1 MPLLEPDPDALRPA
15 TDGRDPSCDRVP
27 DGRAGGTPGP
37 LRDELT
43 AILGPGK
50 VLSKVSDLVRYA
62 SDASPYRFV
71 PQVVVVAEDI
81 DDVSAVL
88 SYAHGR
94 GREVVFR
101 AAGTSLNGQA
111 QGEDILVDVRKHWAG
126 IEVLDGPRRKAE
138 GTADTADTAGPA
150 HALGS
155 VRARIRP
162 GTTIVRAN
170 ATLARH
176 GRVLGP
182 DPASA
187 IACTVG
193 GVVANNAS
201 GMTAGTTRNSYRTV
215 ASLTFVLPSG
225 TVVDTADPDADDL
238 LAHAEPA
245 LCAGLLEIKREI
257 EADPELTARIRAKYE
272 IKNTN
277 GYRLD
282 AFLDGATP
290 VRILRGLMVGS
301 EGTFGFISEVVFD
314 TLPLDRRVSTAL
326 LFFPSLP
333 AAAAAVPRFTEAG
346 ALAVEL
352 MDGNTLRASVGVR
365 GVPADWAGL
374 PKDTAALLV
383 EFRAPDEARQT
394 AYEAAAAEVL
404 DGLSL
409 VAPVASV
416 TNEFT
421 RDPKTITGYWTARK
435 AFVAAVGGSRP
446 AGTTLITEDF
456 AVPPAR
462 LAEAC
467 EALLEL
473 QTRHGFDA
481 AVAGHAAHGNL
492 HFLLA
497 FDAGLRTDVDR
508 YAAFM
513 DEFCRLTVERFDG
526 SLKAEHATGR
536 NIAPFLE
543 LEWGPKATELMWRT
557 KQVIDPDGVLAPR
570 IVLNRDP
577 RAHLRGLKTIPKVEP
592 IADPC
597 IECGFCEPTCPSEDL
612 TTTPRQRIVLR
623 REMMRQASGS
633 PVEDGLVEAYGYD
646 AVDTCAGDSTCKLA
660 CPVGIDTGA
669 LMKDF
674 RQARHSRRE
683 ERVAALTARHFGA
696 VEACVRLAVAAADK
710 LGGLLGGGR
719 GSRGGRGGLGD
730 RGSRSG
736 LGEGGARG
744 GFGDGGSRDGL
755 RDGEGRGGLG
765 DDGGPGERAGRDARG
780 NRGDRVLRAVTR
792 AARRA
797 VRPDL
802 VPEWL
807 PEIPGPASARLPH
820 TARVGACAVYY
831 PACVNRIFASPGDV
845 SLAQAV
851 VAVSA
856 RAGKPVW
863 IPGDVAGTCC
873 ATIWHSKGY
882 GTGNELMAN
891 RIVEAAWGWTAGGAL
906 PLVVDAS
913 SCTLGIAQEVVPYLT
928 ADNRRLHQ
936 ELTVVDSV
944 VWAAEE
950 LLPHLTPHRRV
961 GSAVLHPT
969 CSMSHLGDEAHLL
982 TVAEACA
989 DEVVVPDDTGC
1000 CAFAGDRGMLHEEL
1014 TRSATRKEA
1023 AEVTSRTYDAY
1034 LSANRMCEVGM
1045 DHATGRTYRSVL
1057 MELERATRP
1066 EGAGGLGGPG
1076 GPAGGPGGPVS
1087 TGDTEDTGPAGGT
1100 RRK

>member
-1 MPLLEPDPDALRPA
+1 MPLLEPKPEALRPGPHA
-15 TDGRDPSCDRVP
+15 GGPAPDRVP
-27 DGRAGGTPGP
+27 DAQAGGTPEP
-37 LRDELT
+37 LRSELSGL
-43 AILGPGK
+43 LGADK
-50 VLSKVSDLVRYA
+50 VLTHISDLVRYA

-126 IEVLDGPRRKAE
+126 IEVIGDGE
-138 GTADTADTAGPA
+138 
-150 HALGS
+150 
-155 VRARIRP
+155 RARIGP
-162 GTTIVRAN
+162 GTTVVRAN
-170 ATLARH
+170 ITLARH

-187 IACTVG
+187 IACTIG

-215 ASLTFVLPSG
+215 ASLTFALPSG
-225 TVVDTADPDADDL
+225 TVVDTADPDAEAFL
-238 LAHAEPA
+238 EHAEPA
-245 LCAGLLEIKREI
+245 LCAGLLEIKGEI
-257 EADPELTARIRAKYE
+257 EADAELVARIRAKYE

-290 VRILRGLMVGS
+290 VEILRGLMVGS

-314 TLPLDRRVSTAL
+314 TLPLDRKVSTAL

-333 AAAAAVPRFTEAG
+333 AAAAAVPLFNEAG
-346 ALAVEL
+346 AIAVEV
-352 MDGNTLRASVGVR
+352 MDGNTLRASVRVE
-365 GVPADWAGL
+365 GVPADWASL
-374 PKDTAALLV
+374 PKSTTALLV
-383 EFRAPDEARQT
+383 EFRAPDEAAQER
-394 AYEAAAAEVL
+394 YEAAAAEVL
-404 DGLSL
+404 EGLEL

-416 TNEFT
+416 TNAFT
-421 RDPKTITGYWTARK
+421 RDAKTIGGYWKARK
-435 AFVAAVGGSRP
+435 AFVTAVGGSRP
-446 AGTTLITEDF
+446 SGTTLITEDF
-456 AVPPAR
+456 AVPPSR

-497 FDAGLRTDVDR
+497 FDAGRPEDVER

-543 LEWGPKATELMWRT
+543 LEWGAKATELMWRT

-570 IVLNRDP
+570 IVLDRDP
-577 RAHLRGLKTIPKVEP
+577 KAHLRGLKTIPKVEL

-623 REMMRQASGS
+623 REMMRQPSGS

-669 LMKDF
+669 FMKEF
-674 RQARHSRRE
+674 RHARHTPRE
-683 ERVAALTARHFGA
+683 EKVAAFTAKHFKA
-696 VEACVRLAVAAADK
+696 VEASARLAVAAAGK
-710 LGGLLGGGR
+710 I
-719 GSRGGRGGLGD
+719 GD
-730 RGSRSG
+730 RLLTS
-736 LGEGGARG
+736 
-744 GFGDGGSRDGL
+744 
-755 RDGEGRGGLG
+755 
-765 DDGGPGERAGRDARG
+765 
-780 NRGDRVLRAVTR
+780 VTQ
-792 AARRA
+792 AARKA

-807 PEIPGPASARLPH
+807 PEIPAAAARKLPR
-820 TARVGACAVYY
+820 TARVGAAAVYY
-831 PACVNRIFASPGDV
+831 PACVNRIFGSPGDV
-845 SLAQAV
+845 SLAQAM

-856 RAGKPVW
+856 RAGRPVW
-863 IPGDVAGTCC
+863 IPDDVAGTCC

-882 GTGNELMAN
+882 DEGNTVMAN
-891 RIVEAAWGWTAGGAL
+891 RIVEAAWGWTAGGRL

-913 SCTLGIAQEVVPYLT
+913 SCTLGIAHEVVPYLT
-928 ADNRRLHQ
+928 DDNRELHK
-936 ELTVVDSV
+936 ELKIVDSI
-944 VWAAEE
+944 VWAADE
-950 LLPHLTPHRRV
+950 LLPHLTVHRTV

-969 CSMSHLGDEAHLL
+969 CSMEHLGDVAQLRA
-982 TVAEACA
+982 VAEACA
-989 DEVVVPDDTGC
+989 DEVVVPDDAGC
-1000 CAFAGDRGMLHEEL
+1000 CAFAGDRGMLHKEL
-1014 TRSATRKEA
+1014 TESATRKEA
-1023 AEVTSRTYDAY
+1023 AEVTARGFDAH

-1045 DHATGRTYRSVL
+1045 DHATGRSYYSVIV
-1057 MELERATRP
+1057 ELEHATRP
-1066 EGAGGLGGPG
+1066 
-1076 GPAGGPGGPVS
+1076 
-1087 TGDTEDTGPAGGT
+1087 
-1100 RRK
+1100 

>member
-1 MPLLEPDPDALRPA
+1 MPFLEPKPEALRPTSRPKGPA
-15 TDGRDPSCDRVP
+15 PDRVP
-27 DGRAGGTPGP
+27 DRQAKGTPEP
-37 LRDELT
+37 LRSELS
-43 AILGPGK
+43 ALLGEDK
-50 VLSKVSDLVRYA
+50 VLTKISDLVRYA

-81 DDVSAVL
+81 DDISAVL

-94 GREVVFR
+94 SREVVFR

-111 QGEDILVDVRKHWAG
+111 QGEDILVDVRKHWAAV
-126 IEVLDGPRRKAE
+126 EVIGDGE
-138 GTADTADTAGPA
+138 
-150 HALGS
+150 
-155 VRARIRP
+155 RARIGP
-162 GTTIVRAN
+162 GTTVLRAN
-170 ATLARH
+170 ATLSRH

-187 IACTVG
+187 IACTIG

-215 ASLTFVLPSG
+215 ASLTFVLPTG
-225 TVVDTADPDADDL
+225 TVVDTAGPDADEQ

-245 LCAGLLEIKREI
+245 LCEGLLSIKREI
-257 EADPELTARIRAKYE
+257 EADHELTARIRAKYE

-290 VRILRGLMVGS
+290 VEILRGLMVGS

-314 TLPLDRRVSTAL
+314 TLPLDRHVTTAL

-333 AAAAAVPRFTEAG
+333 AAAAAVPMFNEAG

-352 MDGNTLRASVGVR
+352 MDGNTLRASTSVA
-365 GVPADWAGL
+365 GVPADWARL
-374 PKDTAALLV
+374 PKSTAALLV
-383 EFRAPDEARQT
+383 EFRAPDEARQE
-394 AYEAAAAEVL
+394 AYEAAAAKVL
-404 DGLSL
+404 DGLEL

-416 TNEFT
+416 TNAFT
-421 RDPKTITGYWTARK
+421 RDPKTIGGYWKARK
-435 AFVAAVGGSRP
+435 AFVTAVGGTRP
-446 AGTTLITEDF
+446 SGTTLITEDF
-456 AVPPAR
+456 AVPPSR
-462 LAEAC
+462 LAAAC

-497 FDAGLRTDVDR
+497 FDAGLPSDVER

-570 IVLNRDP
+570 IVLDRDP
-577 RAHLRGLKTIPKVEP
+577 KAHLRGLKTIPKVEL

-597 IECGFCEPTCPSEDL
+597 IECGFCEPSCPSEDL

-623 REMMRQASGS
+623 REMMRQTPGS
-633 PVEDGLVEAYGYD
+633 PVENGLIEAYGYD
-646 AVDTCAGDSTCKLA
+646 AVETCAGDSTCKLA

-674 RQARHSRRE
+674 RHARHSPRE
-683 ERVAALTARHFGA
+683 ERAAAVAAKNFKA
-696 VEACVRLAVAAADK
+696 VEAAARLAVAAADRISDR
-710 LGGLLGGGR
+710 LLT
-719 GSRGGRGGLGD
+719 S
-730 RGSRSG
+730 
-736 LGEGGARG
+736 
-744 GFGDGGSRDGL
+744 
-755 RDGEGRGGLG
+755 
-765 DDGGPGERAGRDARG
+765 
-780 NRGDRVLRAVTR
+780 VTR
-792 AARRA
+792 AARKA

-807 PEIPGPASARLPH
+807 PAIPAAAARKLPRTTRTGAS
-820 TARVGACAVYY
+820 AVYY
-831 PACVNRIFASPGDV
+831 PACVNRIFGSPGDR
-845 SLAQAV
+845 SLPEAM
-851 VAVSA
+851 VAVST
-856 RAGKPVW
+856 RAGRPVW
-863 IPGDVAGTCC
+863 IPDDVAGTCC

-882 GTGNELMAN
+882 DEGNAVMAN
-891 RIVEAAWGWTAGGAL
+891 RIVEAAWGWTAGGRL

-913 SCTLGIAQEVVPYLT
+913 SCTLGIAHEVVPYLT
-928 ADNRRLHQ
+928 ADNQQLHQ
-936 ELTVVDSV
+936 ELTVVDSL
-944 VWAAEE
+944 VWAADE
-950 LLPHLTPHRRV
+950 LLPHLTVHRTV

-969 CSMSHLGDEAHLL
+969 CSMSHLGDEGQLRAL
-982 TVAEACA
+982 AEACA
-989 DEVVVPDDTGC
+989 DEVFVPDDAGC
-1000 CAFAGDRGMLHEEL
+1000 CAFAGDRGMLHKEL
-1014 TRSATRKEA
+1014 TESATRKEA
-1023 AEVTSRTYDAY
+1023 AEVTARPFDAH

-1045 DHATGRTYRSVL
+1045 DHATGRAYYSVL
-1057 MELERATRP
+1057 LELERATRP
-1066 EGAGGLGGPG
+1066 
-1076 GPAGGPGGPVS
+1076 
-1087 TGDTEDTGPAGGT
+1087 
-1100 RRK
+1100 

>member
-1 MPLLEPDPDALRPA
+1 MPLLEPTPEALRPA
-15 TDGRDPSCDRVP
+15 SRPEGPAPDRVP
-27 DGRAGGTPGP
+27 DRQAKGTPEP
-37 LRDELT
+37 LRSELS
-43 AILGPGK
+43 ALLGADK
-50 VLSKVSDLVRYA
+50 VLTKISDLVRYA

-71 PQVVVVAEDI
+71 PQVVVVAQDI
-81 DDVSAVL
+81 DDISAIL

-94 GREVVFR
+94 SREVVFR

-111 QGEDILVDVRKHWAG
+111 QGEDILVDVRRHWAG
-126 IEVLDGPRRKAE
+126 VEVIGDGE
-138 GTADTADTAGPA
+138 Q
-150 HALGS
+150 
-155 VRARIRP
+155 ARIAP
-162 GTTIVRAN
+162 GTTVLRAN
-170 ATLARH
+170 ATLSRH

-187 IACTVG
+187 IACTIG

-215 ASLTFVLPSG
+215 ASLTFVLPTG
-225 TVVDTADPDADDL
+225 TVVDTADPDADEQ

-245 LCAGLLEIKREI
+245 LCEGLLAIKREI
-257 EADPELTARIRAKYE
+257 EADKELTARIRAKYE

-290 VRILRGLMVGS
+290 VEILRGLMVGS

-314 TLPLDRRVSTAL
+314 TLPLDRQVTTAL

-333 AAAAAVPRFTEAG
+333 AAAAAVPLFNEAG

-352 MDGNTLRASVGVR
+352 MDGNTLRASTSVA
-365 GVPADWAGL
+365 GVPADWGRL
-374 PKDTAALLV
+374 PKSTAALLV
-383 EFRAPDEARQT
+383 EFRAPDAARQE
-394 AYEAAAAEVL
+394 AYEAAAAKVVE
-404 DGLSL
+404 GLEI

-416 TNEFT
+416 TNAFT
-421 RDPKTITGYWTARK
+421 RDPKTIGGYWKARK
-435 AFVAAVGGSRP
+435 AFVTAVGGSRP
-446 AGTTLITEDF
+446 SGTTLITEDF
-456 AVPPAR
+456 AVPPSR
-462 LAEAC
+462 LADAC
-467 EALLEL
+467 ESLLEL

-497 FDAGLRTDVDR
+497 FDAGLPSDVER

-557 KQVIDPDGVLAPR
+557 KQVIDPDCVLAPR
-570 IVLNRDP
+570 IVLDRDP
-577 RAHLRGLKTIPKVEP
+577 KAHLRGLKTIPKVEL

-623 REMMRQASGS
+623 REMMRQAPGS

-674 RQARHSRRE
+674 RRARHSPRE
-683 ERVAALTARHFGA
+683 ERAAAFTAKNFKA
-696 VEACVRLAVAAADK
+696 VEAAARLAVAASSRINDR
-710 LGGLLGGGR
+710 LLTT
-719 GSRGGRGGLGD
+719 
-730 RGSRSG
+730 
-736 LGEGGARG
+736 
-744 GFGDGGSRDGL
+744 
-755 RDGEGRGGLG
+755 
-765 DDGGPGERAGRDARG
+765 
-780 NRGDRVLRAVTR
+780 VTR
-792 AARRA
+792 AARKA

-807 PEIPGPASARLPH
+807 PDIPGAAARKLPR
-820 TARVGACAVYY
+820 TARVGASAVYY
-831 PACVNRIFASPGDV
+831 PACVNRIFGSPGDR
-845 SLAQAV
+845 SLPQAV

-856 RAGKPVW
+856 RAGRPVW
-863 IPGDVAGTCC
+863 IPDDVAGTCC

-882 GTGNELMAN
+882 DEGNAVMAN
-891 RIVEAAWGWTAGGAL
+891 RIVEAAWAWTAGGRL

-913 SCTLGIAQEVVPYLT
+913 SCTLGIAHEVVPYLT
-928 ADNRRLHQ
+928 ADNRQLHR
-936 ELTVVDSV
+936 ELTVVDSL
-944 VWAAEE
+944 VWAADE
-950 LLPHLTPHRRV
+950 LLPHLTVHRTV

-969 CSMSHLGDEAHLL
+969 CSMSHLGDEAQLR

-989 DEVVVPDDTGC
+989 DEVVVPDDAGC
-1000 CAFAGDRGMLHEEL
+1000 CAFAGDRGMLHKEL
-1014 TRSATRKEA
+1014 TESATRKEA
-1023 AEVTSRTYDAY
+1023 AEVTARSFDAH

-1045 DHATGRTYRSVL
+1045 DHATGHAYYSVL
-1057 MELERATRP
+1057 LELERATRP
-1066 EGAGGLGGPG
+1066 
-1076 GPAGGPGGPVS
+1076 
-1087 TGDTEDTGPAGGT
+1087 
-1100 RRK
+1100 